1 MAVAKIDKSFNKGG
15 KNAVVLE
22 PVESTPPVDNTSL
35 NSAKKI
41 PIGEDTEVVI
51 VPTEVD
57 VVLQTSAIEVSEPEN
72 LIVNDGSQYDDDG
85 LRMFNR
91 AGIIERNKPNQ
102 PSDKTSDEISEI
114 EDIRRAAED
123 LGLTGS
129 EPIAVLDLTNPNVDF
144 LIALYPTQVD
154 KVLNENRILI
164 TGKKYYE
171 KLKSDLEN
179 GNVYSYNLAFDD
191 RFIVKL
197 VIGEWID
204 LFNTMKVLEE
214 EPMIG
219 VTMFKNLFIEINE
232 NIDYVQL
239 LNYIDWMVSKPDY
252 TNFRD
257 KGTIPSE
264 TFSDYWIK
272 DRVLDFVPKT
282 IEAEPEEPT
291 IESVAVSGPSEPQLP
306 TTNFLIPFGEPGTPG
321 EIREFPPTGQL
332 YIWNFNYNVGKWN
345 IYNPPPPTTGG
356 INDGSNI
363 GNVGFDQSGGGGPV
377 GGGNNL
383 GGGPVTSGGGGPVGG
398 GGGGGRLGQL

>member
-15 KNAVVLE
+15 RNAVVLE
-22 PVESTPPVDNTSL
+22 PVESTPTVDNTSL
-35 NSAKKI
+35 TSAKKI
-41 PIGEDTEVVI
+41 PIGEDTEVAI

-57 VVLQTSAIEVSEPEN
+57 VVLQTPAIEVSEPEN

-102 PSDKTSDEISEI
+102 PSEKTSDEISEI
-114 EDIRRAAED
+114 EDIRRAAEE

-219 VTMFKNLFIEINE
+219 VTMFKNLFIEIND

-239 LNYIDWMVSKPDY
+239 LNYIDWLVSKPDY

-257 KGTIPSE
+257 KGTISSE

-272 DRVLDFVPKT
+272 DRVLDFVPNT
-282 IEAEPEEPT
+282 IEAEPEEPI

-306 TTNFLIPFGEPGTPG
+306 
-321 EIREFPPTGQL
+321 PPSTQ
-332 YIWNFNYNVGKWN
+332 Y
-345 IYNPPPPTTGG
+345 P
-356 INDGSNI
+356 
-363 GNVGFDQSGGGGPV
+363 PV
-377 GGGNNL
+377 GRAGTIDGESVAINNVL
-383 GGGPVTSGGGGPVGG
+383 WIWDDQFEQWFEE
-398 GGGGGRLGQL
+398 RLDDRGD